1 MPHQEKRSK
10 VNAAGEITHVFGHR
24 FVLKTGSKSVLA
36 DLTPRGLQI
45 AGLRIGDRVAL
56 EGEQKPSEIKVS
68 NLERNGETFAIGH
81 GLHGTREHE
90 ADPAIAIKTAED
102 AGYQVIGGPRRKP
115 KHFEVLG
122 KKGAEF
128 EELHIELDG
137 GVRKTKPVSQHDH
150 KWQSEME

>member
-1 MPHQEKRSK
+1 MPHQEKRPK
-10 VNAAGEITHVFGHR
+10 VNAAGEITHVFEHR

-36 DLTPRGLQI
+36 DLTPRGLEI
-45 AGLRIGDRVAL
+45 VGLRIGDRVAL

-68 NLERNGETFAIGH
+68 KLERNGKTFAIDH
-81 GLHGTREHE
+81 GLHGTREDE

-102 AGYQVIGGPRRKP
+102 AGYQAIGGPRRKP

-137 GVRKTKPVSQHDH
+137 GVRKAKRVSPHDH

>member
-10 VNAAGEITHVFGHR
+10 VTAAGEITHVFGHR

-81 GLHGTREHE
+81 GLHDTREHE

-102 AGYQVIGGPRRKP
+102 AGYQVVGGPRCKP
-115 KHFEVLG
+115 RHFEVLG